1 MKNFTKYLFLFALL
15 AITSSYVIFSAEPAE
30 KAETEADENLDLRT
44 LAGELAALWGEK
56 ACQGEL
62 TSKYE
67 EQVISI
73 ACDAEYTTNER
84 NRMLDLLFKKGF
96 QFRGESYD
104 IKGNTGHYWY
114 KFEYRDGNR
123 QRTVYVRLHIA
134 SQGAL
139 WGATKPA
146 PRVAIYVDN
155 LATTDELTAWQ
166 TLGVPLAFGLKASEN
181 AKELAQRIEEYKQE
195 AWLSLDLRQQAFA
208 EPDQSVSISDIIEQE
223 LLPAHVKNSLEQT
236 GDVWGI
242 AIRDLNGIT
251 TTVAGARAVFQ
262 AIKAEGKS
270 HVLLPARPNQALST
284 TASLMDINVRRVT
297 YDMESMCA
305 KNPRRIWAFVRS
317 RARSGQVIVRFPA
330 KAKRCAHTLSRTL
343 RRSGKWDFKP
353 LSTFFG
359 YAEESAVEKKSDA
372 GN

>member
-1 MKNFTKYLFLFALL
+1 MKAPIKYIFLTALL
-15 AITSSYVIFSAEPAE
+15 AVASAYVVFGAEPAE
-30 KAETEADENLDLRT
+30 KSEAASDEALDLKALADEM
-44 LAGELAALWGEK
+44 AALWGEK
-56 ACQGEL
+56 ACQGEP
-62 TSKYE
+62 TNKHE

-73 ACDAEYTTNER
+73 ACDAEYTAVER

-123 QRTVYVRLHIA
+123 LRTVFVRLHIA

-139 WGATKPA
+139 WGMTKPPA
-146 PRVAIYVDN
+146 RIAIYVDN
-155 LATTDELTAWQ
+155 LATADELTAWQ

-181 AKELAQRIEEYKQE
+181 AKELAQQIEEYKQE
-195 AWLSLDLRQQAFA
+195 AWLALDLRQGAFT
-208 EPDQSVSISDIIEQE
+208 EPDQSVSVREIIEQE
-223 LLPAHVKNSLEQT
+223 LIAAHIKNSLEQT

-242 AIRDLNGIT
+242 VIRDLNSIT
-251 TTVAGARAVFQ
+251 TTVAAARAVFQ

-270 HVLLPARPNQALST
+270 YVLLPARFNKALGT
-284 TASLMDINVRRVT
+284 TANLMDINAKRVT

-305 KNPRRIWAFVRS
+305 KNPRRIWGVIRNK
-317 RARSGQVIVRFPA
+317 ARSGQMIVRFPA
-330 KAKRCAHTLSRTL
+330 RAKRCAHVLSRTL

-353 LSTFFG
+353 LSTFFS
-359 YAEESAVEKKSDA
+359 YAEGVAVEKGP